1 MKKETPKTIGKVDTI
16 IGGNSEIK
24 GIIASKSTVRIDGKL
39 EGGISNA
46 EGVIIGEHGEVNGNI
61 NAQSVMVSGKIEGN
75 VSCSNTLEILPEAQI
90 HGDIQTPVLTISEG
104 AIFEGNCT
112 MSKEKA
118 KVIEPEFRAKFK
130 EKQFDNA
137 K

>member
-1 MKKETPKTIGKVDTI
+1 MKKETVKTIGKVDTI

-24 GIIASKSTVRIDGKL
+24 GTIASKSTIRIDGKL

-46 EGVIIGEHGEVNGNI
+46 EGVIVGEHGEVNGNI

-90 HGDIQTPVLTISEG
+90 YGDIQTPVLTISEG

-112 MSKEKA
+112 MAKEKN
-118 KVIEPEFRAKFK
+118 KIIEPEFKQKLK
-130 EKQFDNA
+130 EKLDRQN
-137 K
+137 

>member
-1 MKKETPKTIGKVDTI
+1 VKKETVKTIGKVDTI
-16 IGGNSEIK
+16 IGGNSDIK
-24 GIIASKSTVRIDGKL
+24 GTIASKSTVRIDGKL

-46 EGVIIGEHGEVNGNI
+46 EGVIVGEHGEVNGNI

-90 HGDIQTPVLTISEG
+90 YGDIQTPVLTISEG

-112 MSKEKA
+112 MAKEKN
-118 KVIEPEFRAKFK
+118 KIIEPEFKPKPK
-130 EKQFDNA
+130 EKIER
-137 K
+137 